1 MQLRHLKTVH
11 APQDGIAK
19 VTGVC
24 WSSNNR
30 RLAVVTTDRV
40 VSLYD
45 EHGERRDKFSTKP
58 ADAKG
63 PKNYV
68 VRGMAWSPDS
78 SKLAIAQSD
87 NIVFVYKLGTE
98 WGDKKSICNKF
109 QQASSV
115 TCVCWPEQRPNELV
129 FGLAEGK
136 MKVGQLRSNKPM
148 TLYAADSYVVSCC
161 SNLEG
166 TAVLSG
172 HLDQRIYRFFFDD
185 ASRGSPHW
193 ELCRHSCVPYALAW
207 GEAVCAA
214 GNDQMVTF
222 YDKEGMELQRFDYS
236 RDESEK
242 EFVCAAFNPSG
253 ETVAV
258 GSFNRFR
265 TFRLGQGMAAEWEAG
280 PVKHIE
286 NLYTITALAWKC
298 DGSRLTVGSLCGAVD
313 LFDACLRRVRYKGKF
328 EFTYVSMSTVIVK
341 RLATGARSLLESPT
355 GQRRATP
362 DLTPRIPVHRRA
374 DHPEVAVRLR
384 DHQPDQHLSGPLP
397 RRPHERDGAARRPR
411 VVQAVGGAVGGR
423 RPREVLLRQREGRND
438 LQRWRAE
445 PRRVRRARNSGA
457 ILAQFCA
464 IL

>member
-341 RLATGARSLLESPT
+341 RLATGARSLLEPHGRQRHTRPPISHPASPYT
-355 GQRRATP
+355 GARIILKSQFGYEITNRINIFQDRFLVGHTNETVLLG
-362 DLTPRIPVHRRA
+362 DLESCKLS
-374 DHPEVAVRLR
+374 EVPWAGGGHEKFYFDNEKVAMIFNAGE
-384 DHQPDQHLSGPLP
+384 LSLV
-397 RRPHERDGAARRPR
+397 EYAAR
-411 VVQAVGGAVGGR
+411 
-423 RPREVLLRQREGRND
+423 
-438 LQRWRAE
+438 
-445 PRRVRRARNSGA
+445 A